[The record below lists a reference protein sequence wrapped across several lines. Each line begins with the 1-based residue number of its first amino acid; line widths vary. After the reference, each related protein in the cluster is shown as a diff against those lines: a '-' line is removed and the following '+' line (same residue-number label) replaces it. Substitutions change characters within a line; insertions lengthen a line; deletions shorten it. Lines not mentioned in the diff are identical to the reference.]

1 VSKGPQAKPPSGP
14 TPRRMARR
22 ILAAAFIAAVAGVLA
37 ACQAGLPYGGPA
49 GPATTT
55 PVARPIGGVD
65 TCRRGPR
72 FQSALGLG
80 RGAALATTLTQVKGM
95 AIIDPSGNNG
105 RGLIYQHPSWSGAGF
120 LGPFTTDRE
129 GNIYA
134 GPVPVVSLV
143 DNPPEKAN
151 RIYRIDTNT
160 QEMTQFA
167 ELPAALPPSG
177 ASPFGVV
184 GLAYDC
190 ETESLYVTSLA
201 GSTATQEVGRIFRVD
216 LKTGQVKDQLDGV
229 DAMGLAPFHG
239 SLGKRLYYGRARTAE
254 VDSIGLDE
262 AGDFVGEPRF
272 EFSFADRAVSDR
284 NTVRRIRIGTNNEM
298 TLNVMDFSF
307 SLKAESRHQED
318 AFPYR
323 YDPGSDAWTAAG
335 APITQ

>member
-1 VSKGPQAKPPSGP
+1 VSKASQAKAAPP
-14 TPRRMARR
+14 TRRLLASLA
-22 ILAAAFIAAVAGVLA
+22 LAAAVVAVSGGALT
-37 ACQAGLPYGGPA
+37 ACQSGVPA
-49 GPATTT
+49 VGTTAPT
-55 PVARPIGGVD
+55 TARPIGGVD
-65 TCRRGPR
+65 HCRRGPR
-72 FQSALGLG
+72 FQANLGLS
-80 RGAALATTLTQVKGM
+80 RGAALATTLTQVKGL
-95 AIIDPSGNNG
+95 AIIDPAGNNG
-105 RGLIYQHPSWSGAGF
+105 RGAIYQHPSWSKAGF
-120 LGPFTTDRE
+120 LGPFITDRE
-129 GNIYA
+129 GNLYA

-151 RIYRIDTNT
+151 RVYRVDSNS
-160 QEMTQFA
+160 QEMSQFA

-201 GSTATQEVGRIFRVD
+201 GSTATQEVGRIYRID

-229 DAMGLAPFHG
+229 DAMGLAAFKG
-239 SLGKRLYYGRARTAE
+239 SQGKRLYYGRARTAE

-272 EFSFADRAVSDR
+272 EFSFADRAVGDR
-284 NTVRRIRIGTNNEM
+284 NTVRRIRFGTNNEM
-298 TLNVMDFSF
+298 TLSVMDFAF

-318 AFPYR
+318 THTYH
-323 YDPGSDAWTAAG
+323 YDPGGDTWTASG